1 MMKKVLVTGA
11 TGFIGRHSLSFLL
24 EKGYEVHAVSSRILP
39 HKLPDVHWHQA
50 DLLNHENISVL
61 LAEIHP
67 THLLHFAWFTVP
79 GEYWNSLENFRWVR
93 ASLDLLE
100 AFVKN
105 GGRRGVVAG
114 TCAEYDWQ
122 YGYCSEQITPLIP
135 TTLYGIC
142 KHSLQIMFEAFA
154 SQTDLSSAWGRI
166 FFLYGPYEP
175 SDRLVSSVV
184 QALLRGDIASCSHG
198 NQIRDFLYVQDVA
211 DAFVTLL
218 DSDIMGAVNIASG
231 IPIVLKDII
240 YKIGEKLNGK
250 NLIRLGENPVS
261 TNEPPLVVAD
271 VRFLKNR
278 LGWSPKFDLDEG
290 LNQTIHWWQ
299 KHLSGKK

>member
-1 MMKKVLVTGA
+1 MMKKVLVTGS
-11 TGFIGRHSLSFLL
+11 TGFIGRHCLPLL
-24 EKGYEVHAVSSRILP
+24 LDKGYEVHAVTSKSSI
-39 HKLPDVHWHQA
+39 DGFSDIHWQQC
-50 DLLNHENISVL
+50 DLLDSEKVSAL
-61 LAEIHP
+61 LKKVKP
-67 THLLHFAWFTVP
+67 THLLHFAWITAR
-79 GEYWNSLENFRWVR
+79 GEFWTSLENLRWVR

-105 GGRRGVVAG
+105 GGRRAVVAG
-114 TCAEYDWQ
+114 TCAEYNWQ

-135 TTLYGIC
+135 TTLYGLC

-154 SQTDLSSAWGRI
+154 RETDLSSAWGRI

-175 SDRLVSSVV
+175 PDKFVSSVV
-184 QALLRGDIASCSHG
+184 QALLRGEIASCSHG

-218 DSDIMGAVNIASG
+218 NSDITGAVNIASG
-231 IPIVLKDII
+231 TPIVLKDIL
-240 YKIGEKLNGK
+240 YKIGEKLNGN

-271 VRFLKNR
+271 VRVLKNQ
-278 LGWSPKFDLDEG
+278 LGWAPKFDLDKG